1 MTETQIVSAPAASPP
16 AAPAVDE
23 TAGSPAWRR
32 NLAVCLFG
40 SFTTLVA
47 MTLLLPFLPLYVAQL
62 GVKTPEAVVQ
72 WSGVAFGATFFGAA
86 LLSPVWGKLADRY
99 GRKPILIR
107 ASLGMAVTMS
117 LLGLAQ
123 NVYQLVGLRLLAG
136 FVGGYSSGSIVLIA
150 TQAPKHRAGWALGTL
165 STGVM
170 AGSLIGPLV
179 GGVLPGLIGVRAT
192 FFAAGGMIFLAFLGT
207 TFFIRE
213 DPADVARRR
222 ADRKKTPGGAWS
234 MIPDKRPVF
243 AMLLTALM
251 LMLATMSIEPIIT
264 VYVGQLLGD
273 SRQVALVAGIV
284 MSASALGSVLAASRL
299 GKLADRLGAW
309 TVVMGCL
316 VVTALLL
323 IPQAF
328 VTSAWQLIALRFL
341 MGMAL
346 AGLMPSINSLIRH
359 SVPVAVVGN
368 ILGYSTSAQFAG
380 QVVGPLLGGF
390 VGAHLGMRAVFITTS
405 ALMLCTVAYNWVIS
419 RRVSPP

>member
-1 MTETQIVSAPAASPP
+1 MTEAQI
-16 AAPAVDE
+16 AAPLAAPVVDE
-23 TAGSPAWRR
+23 AAGSPSWRR

-40 SFTTLVA
+40 SFTTIVA

-107 ASLGMAVTMS
+107 ASLGMAITMS
-117 LLGLAQ
+117 LIGMAQ

-150 TQAPKHRAGWALGTL
+150 TQAPKNRAGWALGML

-170 AGSLIGPLV
+170 AGSLTGPLV
-179 GGVLPGLIGVRAT
+179 GGVLPGLIGVRTT
-192 FFAAGGMIFLAFLGT
+192 FFAAGGMIFLAFLAT
-207 TFFIRE
+207 TFLIQE
-213 DPADVARRR
+213 DPEDVARRR
-222 ADRKKTPGGAWS
+222 ADRKKAPGGAWS

-243 AMLLTALM
+243 AMLLTAAM

-264 VYVGQLLGD
+264 VYVGQFISD
-273 SRQVALVAGIV
+273 THRVALIAGVV

-309 TVVMGCL
+309 VVVMACL

-328 VTSAWQLIALRFL
+328 VTSAWQLILLRFL
-341 MGMAL
+341 MGMSL

-359 SVPVAVVGN
+359 SVPVAVVGT
-368 ILGYSTSAQFAG
+368 ILGYSTSAQFVG
-380 QVVGPLLGGF
+380 QVIGPLEGGF

-405 ALMLCTVAYNWVIS
+405 ALILCAAAYNWVIS
-419 RRVSPP
+419 RRVRQP